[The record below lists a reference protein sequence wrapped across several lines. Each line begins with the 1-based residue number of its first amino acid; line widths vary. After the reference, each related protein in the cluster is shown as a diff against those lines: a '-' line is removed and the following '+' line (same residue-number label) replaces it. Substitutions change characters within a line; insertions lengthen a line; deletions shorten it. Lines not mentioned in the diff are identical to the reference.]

1 MTPLPAPLCG
11 IVPPLVTPL
20 VDRDALDAA
29 GLARLVDHVVAGGV
43 AGLFALG
50 TCGEGVSL
58 SRRLRVEVI
67 QRVCRQAAGRVP
79 VLCSVTDT
87 SLSETLA
94 LAQTAADCG
103 AAAVVLSAPY
113 YYPLSRRELWHYVRR
128 AAEALPLPIF
138 LYNIPSHTRAAFG
151 LEIIRRALDL
161 PNVVGLK
168 DSSGDMEYFHQIHRL
183 RQARPD
189 WTLLVGPEELLA
201 EATLLGG
208 NGGVCG
214 GGLLSPRLYVELYRA
229 AGRRDMTQVAA
240 LHEVVM
246 TISQNVYGIG
256 RRRPA
261 VIAGL
266 KHGLAVLGV
275 CGDRMAEPLSPL
287 GPARRERIRRTLRQ
301 LSIDLPDYFPPVAD
315 NPPDGSPAGE

>member
-1 MTPLPAPLCG
+1 MTSLPAPLCG

-20 VDRDALDAA
+20 ADRDALDAA
-29 GLARLVDHVVAGGV
+29 GLDRLVDHVVEGGA
-43 AGLFALG
+43 AGLFVLG

-58 SRRLRVEVI
+58 SGEVRVEVI
-67 QRVCRQAAGRVP
+67 RRVCRQAAGRVP

-87 SLSETLA
+87 CPAETLA
-94 LAQTAADCG
+94 LAQTAAQFG

-113 YYPLSRRELWHYVRR
+113 YYPLSRRELMHYIRR
-128 AAEALPLPIF
+128 AAEAMPLPIF
-138 LYNIPSHTRAAFG
+138 LYNIPSHTRTVFG

-168 DSSGDMEYFHQIHRL
+168 DSSGDMEYFHQVHRL
-183 RQARPD
+183 RLTRPD

-201 EATLLGG
+201 EAVLLGG

-214 GGLLSPRLYVELYRA
+214 GGLLSPRLYVELFRA
-229 AGRRDMTQVAA
+229 ASRRDMAQVAA

-246 TISQNVYGIG
+246 TISRNVYGIG

-275 CGDRMAEPLSPL
+275 CGDRMAEPLSSL

-301 LSIDLPDYFPPVAD
+301 LSIDLPGYFRPVAED
-315 NPPDGSPAGE
+315 PPPANPAGE